1 MSEMKKVILAATL
14 FGVILGASI
23 FFSSLSF
30 TQPPQIMLQN
40 SVLPQGKFGASSVL
54 KDQSSWYTTIGFVLG
69 GLVGFGAFLFAK
81 RRD

>member
-1 MSEMKKVILAATL
+1 LSEMKKVILAAAL
-14 FGVILGASI
+14 FGIILGTSI
-23 FFSSLSF
+23 FFSSLSL

-40 SVLPQGKFGASSVL
+40 SVLPQGKFGAVSVREN
-54 KDQSSWYTTIGFVLG
+54 QSFWYTAIGFVLG